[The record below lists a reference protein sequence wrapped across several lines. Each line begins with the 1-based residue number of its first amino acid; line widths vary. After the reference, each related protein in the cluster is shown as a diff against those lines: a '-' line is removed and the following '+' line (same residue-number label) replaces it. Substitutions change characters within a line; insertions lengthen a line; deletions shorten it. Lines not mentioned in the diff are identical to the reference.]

1 MHKEIST
8 AIAFLGRIFSILSVN
23 RLKRIL
29 TDSLKS
35 LQLEVHQLTF
45 FFFGSRHIISHHKI
59 QKHWKISY
67 NMWPFVMSYSSPSR
81 KHQPICK
88 LVSIHKP
95 SMSKYFFHQYTHFVY
110 DFFIIIWCYF
120 NDVHYP
126 GEPRFDDKPKDLSFT
141 LLIFSINL

>member
-67 NMWPFVMSYSSPSR
+67 NMWPFVMSYSSPSH
-81 KHQPICK
+81 KHQPTCK
-88 LVSIHKP
+88 LISIHKP

-110 DFFIIIWCYF
+110 DFFYYNLMLTLMMYITPV
-120 NDVHYP
+120 NQ
-126 GEPRFDDKPKDLSFT
+126 DLM
-141 LLIFSINL
+141 INLRIWALLYWSSA